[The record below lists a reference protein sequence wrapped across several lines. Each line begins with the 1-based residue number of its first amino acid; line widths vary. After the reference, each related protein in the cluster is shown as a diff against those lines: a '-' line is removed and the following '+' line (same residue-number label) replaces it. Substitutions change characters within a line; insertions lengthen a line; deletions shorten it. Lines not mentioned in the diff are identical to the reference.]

1 MNHTRPVGR
10 RRHRRE
16 QALNGRSLIRMHAYA
31 KVLDVVPL
39 SPTCDRV
46 LAHSPLWLQEYEVNE
61 LGAGHWDNPSAAI
74 LRENLPHSFKR

>member
-1 MNHTRPVGR
+1 MNYTRPGGR

-31 KVLDVVPL
+31 KVLEVVPL
-39 SPTCDRV
+39 SPTVERV
-46 LAHSPLWLQEYEVNE
+46 LGHSQLWLQEGRVSE

-74 LRENLPHSFKR
+74 LRENIPHSFKR